1 MKYTALIVTFNRLGK
16 LKKTVEETL
25 KLEFTNIVI
34 VNNGSTDGTQA
45 WLSSIVDT
53 RVIVLT
59 LTENTGGAGGF
70 KTGSQ
75 YICEQLASDWV
86 FFYDDDA
93 YPYPDTLKSFS
104 QLEKRGCRVFSG
116 LVKDPQGKPCPMNMP
131 FSRVPTSLGDTVR
144 YLRYPGEFI
153 PAANRSM
160 FVQTVSF
167 VGMVIHRDLLTTS
180 LDHIHEQLFIYFDDL
195 YFGYQLSLAGE
206 QIMYS
211 PELLFYHDVSIQGK
225 LIAPE
230 WKVYYLCRNLILSK
244 KIFQKNAVYSNS
256 AIAIRILKYILI
268 LPW

>member
-104 QLEKRGCRVFSG
+104 QLDKQGCRVFSG

-244 KIFQKNAVYSNS
+244 KIFQKNGVYS
-256 AIAIRILKYILI
+256 
-268 LPW
+268 